1 MISKLGGALARRRDG
16 AVGILGA
23 LVLPALLVTL
33 GLAVEY
39 GNGLLNNVRDQRVA
53 DNAAFAAA
61 TVYQQ
66 NSNASLASV
75 VDGIAAL
82 DGLSA
87 SNISA
92 NLVASPSGNGLQ
104 SVKVTVTTQS
114 PLLLSQA
121 LGSSLNALTT
131 SATAYAELGPG
142 DDCVLALDPGSTGK
156 PAQITGGTVNLNCGL
171 QANSSSSQAF
181 NSTGGTFTADTIDV
195 VGQTS
200 IGGTVHA
207 TITQGAPS
215 IADPFSG
222 LFAANSVGSLTN
234 QSCPSVNKGV
244 HFNSDATVTPPTT
257 GQVYCNG
264 LTISGG
270 TVTFQPG
277 VYIIQGGTLS
287 VSNGTLQG
295 TGVTIILTCGTP
307 PCTSSSS
314 SWAQLSLT
322 GGTTN
327 LAAPT
332 SGAWSGMLFYQ
343 DPTNSTDAGKDK
355 NSITGGG
362 NSLEGVLY
370 FPNET
375 TDFTGGSSA
384 ASCTEI
390 ITYDIDFT
398 GGGTVNHNNC
408 VSAGIKGFGAGGSV
422 RLIQ

>member
-1 MISKLGGALARRRDG
+1 MISQLVGALARRRDG
-16 AVGILGA
+16 AVGVIGA

-66 NSNASLASV
+66 NSSASLTSV

-92 NLVASPSGNGLQ
+92 SIVSSPSGDGLQ
-104 SVKVTVTTQS
+104 AVKVTVSTQS

-121 LGSSLNALTT
+121 LGNNTNALST
-131 SATAYAELGPG
+131 SATAYAELGAG
-142 DDCVLALDPGSTGK
+142 DDCILALDPGSSGK
-156 PAQITGGTVNLNCGL
+156 PAQITGGAVTLNCGL
-171 QANSSSSQAF
+171 QANSSSAQAF
-181 NSTGGTFTADTIDV
+181 TSTGGTFTADTINV

-207 TITQGAPS
+207 TINQGAPS
-215 IADPFSG
+215 ISDPFSG
-222 LFAANSVGSLTN
+222 LFTANSVSTLTN
-234 QSCPSVNKGV
+234 QSCPTANKGV
-244 HFNSDATVTPPTT
+244 HFNSDTTVTPPTT

-264 LTISGG
+264 LTVSGG

-277 VYIIQGGTLS
+277 VYIIQGGTFS
-287 VSNGTLQG
+287 VSNGTLTG
-295 TGVTIILTCGTP
+295 SGVTIILTCGTP
-307 PCTSSSS
+307 PCTSSSN
-314 SWAQLSLT
+314 SWAQMSLT
-322 GGTTN
+322 GGTTT
-327 LAAPT
+327 LSAPT
-332 SGAWSGMLFYQ
+332 SGSWSGILFYQ
-343 DPTNSTDAGKDK
+343 DPTNSTDDGKDK
-355 NSITGGG
+355 NSLTGGT

-370 FPNET
+370 FPEET
-375 TDFTGGSSA
+375 TDFTGGSAA

-390 ITYDIDFT
+390 VTYDIDFT

-408 VSAGIKGFGAGGSV
+408 ASAGIKGFGAGGTV